1 MAYKMD
7 YNAHRDIQQQYK
19 DKLVTA
25 DEAVK
30 CVRSGDWV
38 TYAFFNGK
46 PVACDQAL
54 GRRVG
59 EVNNVGVF
67 GAVTIPPLPEVLSK
81 DPQGVSFY
89 YGDFHFSPLSRM
101 MKFLFPD
108 RMSYCPLNF
117 VETDWECD
125 HLLSQHDPVY
135 KTVNQ
140 PDWQGK
146 LDTSHLYNNDPC
158 KSGIRRQDVHIVR
171 AAPMDANGYFN
182 FGISNACM
190 IGWCKADTLIVEVN
204 KNMPIALGGAREGV
218 HISNVD
224 YIVEGDNEPLFEL
237 GNVEATEVDR
247 KIAEH
252 VFKYLYDGCCIQLG
266 IGGMP
271 NTLGHMIAKSDL
283 KDLGGHTEMLVDA
296 YMEMTL
302 SGRLNNSKKEVDR
315 WKTAYTFAL
324 GSRKLY
330 DWIHNNTGLAS
341 YNVGYCNHFDTIKA
355 IDNFVSIN
363 SAIEVDI
370 MGQVNAESD
379 GFNQITGNGG
389 MLDFV
394 SGSFWPKGGKS
405 FICLPSTHT
414 GKDGTVKS
422 RIVPFFKPGTAVTV
436 PRQSVQFIVTEYGAV
451 NLKLCPLWMRAE
463 KLISIAHPDFRDE
476 LIKVAEE
483 NKIWTRS
490 NKK

>member
-1 MAYKMD
+1 MAYRMD
-7 YNAHRDIQQQYK
+7 YNSHKDLQQQYRE
-19 DKLVTA
+19 KLVTA

-30 CVRSGDWV
+30 CVKSGDWV

-46 PVACDQAL
+46 PVACDTAL
-54 GRRVG
+54 AKRKDELKDVMIA
-59 EVNNVGVF
+59 

-81 DPQGVSFY
+81 DTEGNSFTY
-89 YGDFHFSPLSRM
+89 ADYHYSPLSRM

-108 RMSYCPLNF
+108 RMAYCPLNF
-117 VETDWECD
+117 VETDWGCE
-125 HLLSQHDPVY
+125 HLISQHDEIL
-135 KTVNQ
+135 KTISS
-140 PDWQGK
+140 PDWQGRVN
-146 LDTSHLYNNDPC
+146 TEGYYNNDPF
-158 KSGIRRQDVHIVR
+158 KTGIRLQDVHIVR
-171 AAPMDANGYFN
+171 TAPMDEKGYFN

-190 IGWCKADTLIVEVN
+190 YSWCRAHKLIVEVN
-204 KNMPIALGGAREGV
+204 KNVPVALGGARESI

-224 YIVEGDNEPLFEL
+224 YIVEGDNEALFEL
-237 GNVEATEVDR
+237 GNVEASDVDK

-252 VFKYLYDGCCIQLG
+252 VFKHLSDGCCIQLG

-283 KDLGGHTEMLVDA
+283 KNLGGHTEMLVDA
-296 YMEMTL
+296 YMEMYL
-302 SGRLNNSKKEVDR
+302 SGRLNNSKKDIDR

-330 DWIHNNTGLAS
+330 DWIHNNPALAS
-341 YNVGYCNHFDTIKA
+341 YNVGYCNHIDVIKS

-363 SAIEVDI
+363 SAIECDLF
-370 MGQVNAESD
+370 GQVNAESD

-394 SGSFWPKGGKS
+394 TGAFWSKGGKS
-405 FICLPSTHT
+405 FICMPSTHT

-436 PRQSVQFIVTEYGAV
+436 PRQSVQFIATEYGAV
-451 NLKLCPLWMRAE
+451 NMKLCPLWMRAE
-463 KLISIAHPDFRDE
+463 KLISIAHPDFREE
-476 LIKVAEE
+476 LIKAAEE
-483 NKIWTRS
+483 QKIWRRT
-490 NKK
+490 NKR